1 MCLHVRGSC
10 CHRRIN
16 RNTGANYGLMS
27 AQDDKQFEQKSFL
40 RSLTHRP
47 GVYQML
53 NAQHKVIYVGK
64 AQDLRKRVSSYF
76 QRTHADARTASMME
90 MVANVE
96 VTVTNTEAEALLL
109 EYNLIKRAKPRF
121 NVILRDD
128 KSYPYIYVSTTHP
141 FPRLQFHRGPRKGKG
156 RYFGPYPSTSAVR
169 KTLNELQKL
178 FLIRQCQDSYF
189 KNRSRPC
196 LQYQIKRCTA
206 PCVGYIDQSTYA
218 EDVSAAIL
226 FLEGKNRG
234 VIDAMVER
242 MERAASEQDYEQAA
256 RFRDQISRL
265 KKVEAEQII
274 TRTAAKDL
282 DIIAVTSK
290 NAVHCVTIIF
300 IRNGKILGS
309 RNHFPRLS
317 IEATSQ
323 QILSGFLPQ
332 YYLGKDA
339 PPEIIVETD
348 IDDRALLEH
357 TLAER
362 SGHKVSIKHRVR
374 GDRRRWLQLA
384 RTNADQGLKLQIS
397 SNATI
402 RRQFEG
408 LAELLQLDAPPE
420 RLECFDV
427 SHTSGE
433 AMVAAC
439 VVFNQAGPL
448 KSDYRRFNISP
459 DSAGDDYAGMAEALR
474 RRYARIKKGEVPMPD
489 ILFVDGGKGQL
500 AAALTVLDELELG
513 WLQVIAVAKGRARK
527 RGMEQLFLAGQST
540 AIILGGDSPA
550 LHLIQRIRDEA
561 HRFAITGHRQ
571 RRAKARKTSRLEEI
585 PGLGAKRRRELL
597 KQFGGLQ
604 GVRGAGID
612 DLVKVR
618 GISRGLAV
626 KIYDDLH
633 LEGES

>member
-540 AIILGGDSPA
+540 PIILGGDSPA

-633 LEGES
+633 LEGGS

>member
-1 MCLHVRGSC
+1 M
-10 CHRRIN
+10 
-16 RNTGANYGLMS
+16 
-27 AQDDKQFEQKSFL
+27 
-40 RSLTHRP
+40 
-47 GVYQML
+47 
-53 NAQHKVIYVGK
+53 
-64 AQDLRKRVSSYF
+64 
-76 QRTHADARTASMME
+76 
-90 MVANVE
+90 
-96 VTVTNTEAEALLL
+96 
-109 EYNLIKRAKPRF
+109 
-121 NVILRDD
+121 
-128 KSYPYIYVSTTHP
+128 
-141 FPRLQFHRGPRKGKG
+141 
-156 RYFGPYPSTSAVR
+156 
-169 KTLNELQKL
+169 
-178 FLIRQCQDSYF
+178 
-189 KNRSRPC
+189 
-196 LQYQIKRCTA
+196 
-206 PCVGYIDQSTYA
+206 GYIDQSTYA
-218 EDVSAAIL
+218 EDIDAAVL

-448 KSDYRRFNISP
+448 KGDYRRFNINP
-459 DSAGDDYAGMAEALR
+459 DSAVDDYAGMAEALR
-474 RRYARIKKGEVPMPD
+474 RRYARVKKGEVPMPD

-527 RGMEQLFLAGQST
+527 PGMEQLFLAGQSMP
-540 AIILGGDSPA
+540 IILSADSPA

-571 RRAKARKTSRLEEI
+571 RRAKTRKTSRLQEI
-585 PGLGAKRRRELL
+585 PGLGPKRRRDSAGMCNL
-597 KQFGGLQ
+597 GGGGRLSSL
-604 GVRGAGID
+604 IP
-612 DLVKVR
+612 
-618 GISRGLAV
+618 SRPSTLSSGQ
-626 KIYDDLH
+626 
-633 LEGES
+633 

>member
-1 MCLHVRGSC
+1 MSVPDD
-10 CHRRIN
+10 
-16 RNTGANYGLMS
+16 NT
-27 AQDDKQFEQKSFL
+27 FEPKSFL
-40 RSLTHRP
+40 QSLTHRP

-53 NAQHKVIYVGK
+53 NAKHKIIYVGK
-64 AQDLRKRVSSYF
+64 ALDLRKRVSSYF
-76 QRTHADARTASMME
+76 QRTPADAKTASMMAL
-90 MVANVE
+90 VANVE

-109 EYNLIKRAKPRF
+109 EYNLIKRHKPRF

-128 KSYPYIYVSTTHP
+128 KSYPYIYVSTNHAY
-141 FPRLQFHRGPRKGKG
+141 PRLQFHRGPRKGKG
-156 RYFGPYPSTSAVR
+156 RYFGPYPSTNAVR
-169 KTLNELQKL
+169 KTLNELHKL
-178 FLIRQCQDSYF
+178 FLVRQCQDSYF
-189 KNRSRPC
+189 NNRTRPC

-206 PCVGYIDQSTYA
+206 PCVGYIDQATYG
-218 EDVSAAIL
+218 EDINAAIL

-242 MERAASEQDYEQAA
+242 MERASDGRDYERAA

-274 TRTAAKDL
+274 SRTAAKDL
-282 DIIAVTSK
+282 DIIAVASK

-309 RNHFPRLS
+309 RNYFPRLS
-317 IEATSQ
+317 VAATSQ
-323 QILSGFLPQ
+323 QIISGFLPQ
-332 YYLGKDA
+332 YYLGKEA
-339 PPEIIVETD
+339 PSEIIVETD
-348 IDDRALLEH
+348 INDRALLES

-362 SGHKVSIKHRVR
+362 SGHNVTIKYRVR
-374 GDRRRWLQLA
+374 GDRLRWLQLA
-384 RTNADQGLKLQIS
+384 ATNADQGLKLQLS
-397 SNATI
+397 SNATL

-408 LAELLQLDAPPE
+408 LAELLQLEAPPE

-433 AMVAAC
+433 ATVASC

-448 KSDYRRFNISP
+448 KSDYRRFNLSP

-513 WLQVIAVAKGRARK
+513 WLQVIAVAKGRAR
-527 RGMEQLFLAGQST
+527 RPGMEQLFLAGQST
-540 AIILGGDSPA
+540 PTILPGDSAA

-585 PGLGAKRRRELL
+585 PGLGPKRRRELL

-618 GISRGLAV
+618 GISQALAV

-633 LEGES
+633 HDGES

>member
-1 MCLHVRGSC
+1 
-10 CHRRIN
+10 
-16 RNTGANYGLMS
+16 MS
-27 AQDDKQFEQKSFL
+27 VKDDNPFEPKSFL

-53 NAQHKVIYVGK
+53 NAKRKVIYVGK
-64 AQDLRKRVSSYF
+64 ALDLRKRVSSYF
-76 QRTHADARTASMME
+76 QRTHADAKTASMMKL
-90 MVANVE
+90 VADVE
-96 VTVTNTEAEALLL
+96 VTVTNTEAEALIL
-109 EYNLIKRAKPRF
+109 EYNLIKRHKPRF
-121 NVILRDD
+121 NVTLRDD
-128 KSYPYIYVSTTHP
+128 KSYPYIYVSTNHP

-156 RYFGPYPSTSAVR
+156 RYFGPYPNTRAVR

-178 FLIRQCQDSYF
+178 FLVRQCQDSYF
-189 KNRSRPC
+189 NNRTRPC
-196 LQYQIKRCTA
+196 LQYQIRRCTA
-206 PCVGYIDQSTYA
+206 PCVDYIDQDTYA
-218 EDVSAAIL
+218 EDIDAAIL

-242 MERAASEQDYEQAA
+242 MERASDKKEYEQAA
-256 RFRDQISRL
+256 RFRDQIARF
-265 KKVEAEQII
+265 KKVEAEQFVS
-274 TRTAAKDL
+274 RTAAKDL
-282 DIIAVTSK
+282 DVIAVASK

-300 IRNGKILGS
+300 IRNGKMLGS

-339 PPEIIVETD
+339 PSEIIVESGVT
-348 IDDRALLEH
+348 DRALLES
-357 TLAER
+357 TLTER
-362 SGHKVSIKHRVR
+362 SGHKVNIKHRVR
-374 GDRRRWLQLA
+374 GDRLRWLQLA
-384 RTNADQGLKLQIS
+384 QTNAEQGLRLQIS

-402 RRQFEG
+402 RRQFDG
-408 LAELLQLDAPPE
+408 LAELLQLEAPPA

-433 AMVAAC
+433 ATVASC
-439 VVFNQAGPL
+439 VVFNQAGPV
-448 KSDYRRFNISP
+448 KSDYRRFNLSP

-474 RRYARIKKGEVPMPD
+474 RRYARVKKGEVPMPD

-500 AAALTVLDELELG
+500 EAALTVLDELELG
-513 WLQVIAVAKGRARK
+513 WLQVIAVAKGRSR
-527 RGMEQLFLAGQST
+527 RPGMEQLFLAGQST
-540 AIILGGDSPA
+540 PTILPGDSPA
-550 LHLIQRIRDEA
+550 LHLIQQIRDEA

-585 PGLGAKRRRELL
+585 PGLGPKRRRELL

-618 GISRGLAV
+618 GISQALAA